1 MTAQF
6 ISGAMDIDSNWDNYI
21 STLQSMGID
30 RCIEITQAAYE
41 RYLAR

>member
-6 ISGAMDIDSNWDNYI
+6 ISGALDIDSNWDSYI
-21 STLQSMGID
+21 AEMEKMGIE
-30 RCIEITQAAYE
+30 RAIEITQGAYE